1 MVRVRELLMTAGSD
15 ARDHKGQQ
23 SKPMLAVD
31 SNEMFRCDVSYQ
43 HLSHMMSYP
52 VKPAMHRA
60 S

>member
-1 MVRVRELLMTAGSD
+1 MTAGSD
-15 ARDHKGQQ
+15 ARDHNGQQ

-31 SNEMFRCDVSYQ
+31 SNELFRCAVSYQ

-52 VKPAMHRA
+52 VKPVMHQA